1 MKMPEPC
8 TETRTTYGYRDA
20 TTGALVRVH
29 VSENGPNRYACGEK
43 SYALSRDAHEPVFEV
58 DDPLQAA
65 IILHADLQWYNS
77 AEDSPSWGDYEDP
90 GSLVPV
96 QFQVVDVF
104 EHGYP
109 EPVETRRTTSPAI
122 LPPVVV
128 LQKLSSSRTGV
139 GVLTRRYF
147 DVLPPDGTESVEMA
161 VFGLPADV
169 DFDALPGSLL
179 LKSGDRY
186 PHGVAL
192 AAVAVGE
199 DYPVRDTDLDRMPA
213 GATPVLVL
221 FDARPSRPTPLDFAA
236 WTRVPA
242 PDAAQ
247 PPRP

>member
-1 MKMPEPC
+1 MPEPR

-20 TTGALVRVH
+20 STGALVRVH

-43 SYALSRDAHEPVFEV
+43 SYALSHDAREPVFEV
-58 DDPLQAA
+58 EDPLQAA

-77 AEDSPSWGDYEDP
+77 TEDSPSWGDYKDP
-90 GSLVPV
+90 DSLVPV
-96 QFQVVDVF
+96 QFQVIDVF

-109 EPVETRRTTSPAI
+109 DPVETRRTTSPAI
-122 LPPVVV
+122 LPPVAV
-128 LQKLSSSRTGV
+128 LQMISPSRKGV

-147 DVLPPDGTESVEMA
+147 EVLPPDGTSGIEMA

-169 DFDALPGSLL
+169 DPDALPGSFL

-192 AAVAVGE
+192 AAVALGE

-213 GATPVLVL
+213 GATPILVL
-221 FDARPSRPTPLDFAA
+221 FDAWTSRPTPLDFAG
-236 WTRVPA
+236 WTRVAA
-242 PDAAQ
+242 PDTARS
-247 PPRP
+247 PRP